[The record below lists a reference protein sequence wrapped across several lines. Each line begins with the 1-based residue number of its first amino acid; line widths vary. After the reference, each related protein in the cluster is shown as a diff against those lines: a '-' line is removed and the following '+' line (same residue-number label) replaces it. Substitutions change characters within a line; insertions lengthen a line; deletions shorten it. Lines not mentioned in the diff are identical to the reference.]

1 MSVIETEGPIPLGP
15 DGDIVWFARGRVAV
29 GVPTNWTGG
38 RADALRQIRSR
49 YERVGEPL
57 ALAILGI
64 DLPGRPSEATRQ
76 DIRRTFDEMS
86 PMLACQSITVLES
99 GFLASLL
106 MSISAQ
112 LLRVS
117 KSDGRNHRIHV
128 DLESTAAWMHQELK
142 DPGTSLEEILD
153 TLRWAAGQG
162 PAPSNA
168 TP

>member
-1 MSVIETEGPIPLGP
+1 MAVIDTEGPISLGP
-15 DGDIVWFARGRVAV
+15 EGDIVWFARGRVAV
-29 GVPTNWTGG
+29 GVPKNWTGG

-49 YERVGEPL
+49 YERVGKPL

-64 DLPGRPSEATRQ
+64 DLPSRPNEETRE
-76 DIRRTFDEMS
+76 DIRRTFNEMS
-86 PMLACQSITVLES
+86 PMLACQSIAILES

-117 KSDGRNHRIHV
+117 KSSSRSYRIHA
-128 DLESTAAWMHQELK
+128 DLESTAAWMHQELN
-142 DPGTSLEEILD
+142 DPGTSLEEIAE
-153 TLRWAAGQG
+153 TLLWAAGQG
-162 PAPSNA
+162 PAPGNL